1 MKKWL
6 MVLWVLLAAV
16 GLAIAGSVQS
26 GKDKTGDWHGPY
38 GGGVY
43 YRYIQSYLGMDQWSK
58 DYDAYRIDNR
68 TSSQVEVTWDMS
80 SGTHNSLVIKSSSQG
95 PKTSLA
101 PGERIVSILVK
112 KL

>member
-1 MKKWL
+1 MNK
-6 MVLWVLLAAV
+6 LLAV
-16 GLAIAGSVQS
+16 LCVLSLTGGLVMAGVVQS
-26 GKDKTGDWHGPY
+26 GKDKTSQWYGPY
-38 GGGVY
+38 GDGIY

-58 DYDAYRIDNR
+58 DYDAYRYDNR

-80 SGTHNSLVIKSSSQG
+80 SGTHNSLIIKPSSKG

-101 PGERIVSILVK
+101 PGERIISISVK